1 MAETGSTAYN
11 PGEVEKRW
19 NDFWFSRNLF
29 NLTIVPGA
37 PVFSLALPP
46 PNITGNLHMGHA
58 LNGTLQDVLTRWK
71 RMQGYTVHWQPGT
84 DHAGISTQMVVE
96 RQLKKEGKNRHQIGR
111 EKFVEA
117 CWQWRDQY
125 GNAIYNQYKRLG
137 VSFSWDRKVFTM
149 DPHYVKAIYRA
160 FSILYKEGFIYRG
173 NRVTNWCPRCQT
185 SLSDLEVE
193 HEDSKGYLYHIK
205 YLLPGDTKGLTVATT
220 RPESMF
226 GDIAVAVHPRDER
239 YRDFVGKKVVL
250 PLTNREIPVIADD
263 YVDMQFGTG
272 ALKITPA
279 HDANDWA
286 VGQRHNLAQPAVIDL
301 HAKMIAND
309 LVPVQFHGLDRFE
322 ARKAVVEELKT
333 NELLVAEQDYTT
345 GLGYCERCHTVVEP
359 LLTDQWYVRM
369 NELAAPAIEVV
380 ENGRVQFVPAR
391 YATTYLDWMRNIRDW
406 CISRQLWWGHRIP
419 VWTCQDCGKQD
430 AFEEAPDKCPACS
443 SAKFEQDE
451 DVLDT
456 WFSSA
461 LWPFATIGWP
471 DQTEELQH
479 LYPGAILSTAREI
492 INLWVARMIF
502 TSLKFTG
509 DIPFKEVLIHPV
521 VQTPDGKRMSK
532 SKGNAVDPLE
542 MIDIYGADANR
553 FWFASV
559 GVKGDQD
566 VRFRKDRLLEY
577 QKFVN
582 KIWNAGK
589 FVLRNLAEYQPR
601 QPQVAGLT
609 LADRWIL
616 SRYEALVDNVHRH
629 LTNYDFDDASRAIY
643 DFTWDYFCDWY
654 LEIAKKQIDNETRRP
669 SEAENPDAMIG
680 RGETRNVLAYI
691 FEGLMR
697 LMHPFMPYITEEIW
711 HKLPRKE
718 SFAKLES
725 IMFAEYP
732 KPDLSFVDDEA
743 EQRMDIIMRAVRSI
757 RNMRH
762 TYSVPPGA
770 EAEVII
776 DCPAG
781 AEEKALADGLE
792 YITWL
797 ASVSPLTMMSA
808 RAKPEMAASEK
819 IGTATLYLPLEK
831 LIDVEKTRTKLVER
845 KNVLNKKIAEK
856 RQSFDRE
863 DFRAKA
869 PPEKVETVRQELAD
883 LEAQRASVDSQLEVL
898 ETHSAV

>member
-1 MAETGSTAYN
+1 MAESGSTAYN
-11 PGEVEKRW
+11 PSEVEQRW
-19 NDFWFSRNLF
+19 NDYWFSRNLF
-29 NLTIVPGA
+29 NLKIVPGA
-37 PVFSLALPP
+37 PVFAVALPP

-58 LNGTLQDVLTRWK
+58 LNGTLQDLLTRWR

-96 RQLKKEGKNRHQIGR
+96 RQLKKEGKNRHQLGR
-111 EKFVEA
+111 EKFLES

-137 VSFSWDRKVFTM
+137 VSFSWDRQVFTM
-149 DPHYVKAIYRA
+149 DAQYVKAIYRA
-160 FSILYKEGFIYRG
+160 FAILYKEGFIYRG

-193 HEDSKGYLYHIK
+193 HEDTKGFLYHIK
-205 YLLPGDTKGLTVATT
+205 YVLADRSGEVTVATT

-226 GDIAVAVHPRDER
+226 GDVAVAVHPNDER
-239 YRDFVGKKVVL
+239 FKEFVGKKVLL
-250 PLTNREIPVIADD
+250 PLTDIEIPVIADD
-263 YVDMQFGTG
+263 YVDMKFGTG

-279 HDANDWA
+279 HDVNDWA
-286 VGQRHNLAQPAVIDL
+286 VGQRHNLEQPTIIDL
-301 HAKMIAND
+301 QARLIECER
-309 LVPVQFHGLDRFE
+309 VPTQFQSMDRFD
-322 ARKAVVEELKT
+322 ARKAVVEELKQQD
-333 NELLVAEQDYTT
+333 LLAGEQEYTT
-345 GLGYCERCHTVVEP
+345 GLGFCERCHTAVEP

-369 NELAAPAIEVV
+369 NELAQPAIEVV
-380 ENGRVQFVPAR
+380 ENGRVKFIPSR
-391 YATTYLDWMRNIRDW
+391 YASTYLDWMKNIRDW

-419 VWTCQDCGKQD
+419 VWTCTQCGKQD
-430 AFEEAPDKCPACS
+430 AYEQAPQKCSQCK
-443 SAKFEQDE
+443 SAELEQDP

-461 LWPFATIGWP
+461 LWPFATLGWP
-471 DQTEELQH
+471 DQTEEMQH
-479 LYPGAILSTAREI
+479 LYPTSLLSTAREI

-509 DIPFKEVLIHPV
+509 DIPFREVLIHPV

-542 MIDIYGADANR
+542 MIDLYGADANR

-589 FVLRNLAEYQPR
+589 FVLRNIEGGQLGEPRAEE
-601 QPQVAGLT
+601 LT

-616 SRYEALVDNVHRH
+616 SRYEALVDSVEKH
-629 LTNYDFDDASRAIY
+629 LSNYDFDDASRAIY
-643 DFTWDYFCDWY
+643 DFTWDFFCDWY
-654 LEIAKKQIDNETRRP
+654 LEIAKKQIDRETQKT
-669 SEAENPDAMIG
+669 SEHLDAIKG
-680 RGETRNVLAYI
+680 FGQTRNVLGYI

-697 LMHPFMPYITEEIW
+697 LLHPFMPYVTEEIW
-711 HKLPRKE
+711 QKLPRKE
-718 SFAKLES
+718 NFAKLES
-725 IMFAEYP
+725 IMFASYP
-732 KPDLSFVDDEA
+732 QSVRERLDAEA

-781 AEEKALADGLE
+781 SDEKALADGLE

-797 ASVSPLTMMSA
+797 ASVSPLTMTSSKS
-808 RAKPEMAASEK
+808 KPEMAATDK
-819 IGTATLYLPLEK
+819 VGAANLYLPLEK
-831 LIDVEKTRTKLVER
+831 LIDVEKTRAKLLER
-845 KNVLNKKIAEK
+845 KNSLNKKIAEK

-869 PPEKVETVRQELAD
+869 PAEKVESMR
-883 LEAQRASVDSQLEVL
+883 LEIAEMENQRAGIDAQLEVL
-898 ETHSAV
+898 ETHSKV